1 MGSAASGTVPIVWA
15 AWVNDDTVLVS
26 VAIVVVFVFALI
38 CLLISRHSHRL
49 ERLERESLR
58 RHVRHLR

>member
-1 MGSAASGTVPIVWA
+1 MDSAALGTVPIVWA
-15 AWVNDDTVLVS
+15 AWVNDDNVLVS

>member
-1 MGSAASGTVPIVWA
+1 MDSAALGTVPIVWA
-15 AWVNDDTVLVS
+15 AWVNDDHVLVS
-26 VAIVVVFVFALI
+26 VAIVVMFVFALI
-38 CLLISRHSHRL
+38 CLLISRYSHRL